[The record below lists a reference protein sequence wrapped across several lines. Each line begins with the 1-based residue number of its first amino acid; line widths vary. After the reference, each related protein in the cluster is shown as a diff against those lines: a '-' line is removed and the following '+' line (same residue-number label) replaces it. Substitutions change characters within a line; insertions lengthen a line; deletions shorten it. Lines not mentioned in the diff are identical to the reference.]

1 MDQAPSSTSPEAVVA
16 RLTQAVNDHDLEA
29 IVNCFAEDYRN
40 ETPAHPTRGFVGREQ
55 VRRNWTQILAAV
67 PDITVTLSRVATDAA
82 TVWTEQQHRGTRADG
97 TAHAMSGVVI
107 FGVSEDQIA
116 WARFYLERV
125 DANAGTADEAVA
137 RQVHGG
143 GAS

>member
-1 MDQAPSSTSPEAVVA
+1 MDEATTALRVVS

-29 IVNCFAEDYRN
+29 IVSCFAEDYRN
-40 ETPAHPTRGFVGREQ
+40 ETPAHPTRGFLGREQ

-67 PDITVTLSRVATDAA
+67 PDITVTLTRVATDAE
-82 TVWTEQQHRGTRADG
+82 TVWMEQEHRGTRADG

-107 FGVSEDQIA
+107 FGVSQDQIS
-116 WARFYLERV
+116 WARFYLEPV
-125 DANAGTADEAVA
+125 DANAGTVDEAVA

-143 GAS
+143 GAP